1 MGFVGRAKD
10 QRGQEEGSTSYFEIT
25 LKMIMIIQ
33 DFTSTL
39 KSLHPKNA
47 VQNCEADL
55 QSRQK
60 YLHLI
65 EFATQTSD
73 IVRVGRKISAF
84 SQLLL
89 NSISRFALEFLIS
102 TL

>member
-1 MGFVGRAKD
+1 M
-10 QRGQEEGSTSYFEIT
+10 EELEDEWGLLEEPRTREVRRKVQQSYFKIT
-25 LKMIMIIQ
+25 FKMIMIIQ

-73 IVRVGRKISAF
+73 IVRVGR
-84 SQLLL
+84 
-89 NSISRFALEFLIS
+89 
-102 TL
+102 